1 MAEIRQALALS
12 IMAKAGA
19 TRTFIVDT
27 LDEIGLK
34 DVDGD

>member
-1 MAEIRQALALS
+1 MAEIRQALALA

-19 TRTFIVDT
+19 TRTFIMDT
-27 LDEIGLK
+27 LDEVELK